1 MPRKAHITTKH
12 QLLTGCWA
20 VEVTQIQKAI
30 EGLSDARTLT
40 NDCGIML
47 FEMEGDRDL
56 HVNVTHKHQTLS
68 PKGWAGPGHT
78 VEGFVHNR
86 RFAVAPPELIAR
98 HIRAMVG
105 AARV

>member
-1 MPRKAHITTKH
+1 MPRRAHITTKH
-12 QLLTGCWA
+12 QLLTGSWA
-20 VEVTQIQKAI
+20 AEVTQIQRAI
-30 EGLSDARTLT
+30 EGLSDAGTLT
-40 NDCGIML
+40 NDCGVTL

-56 HVNVTHKHQTLS
+56 HVNVTHKHRTLS
-68 PKGWAGPGHT
+68 LKGWAGPGHT

-98 HIRAMVG
+98 HIRAMVS

>member
-1 MPRKAHITTKH
+1 MPRRAHITTKH

-30 EGLSDARTLT
+30 EGLSDAGTLN
-40 NDCGIML
+40 NDCGVTL

-56 HVNVTHKHQTLS
+56 HVNVTHKHRTLS
-68 PKGWAGPGHT
+68 LKGWAGPGHT

-98 HIRAMVG
+98 QIRAMVG